1 MGMRR
6 PCRPLAVLTPRY
18 GCRGARPHIRMPTLI
33 LSTLALFGCAFMVY
47 VFFHWLRDEL
57 NTKRPLKRNRQSHIR
72 DQRRPNV
79 IRKA

>member
-1 MGMRR
+1 
-6 PCRPLAVLTPRY
+6 
-18 GCRGARPHIRMPTLI
+18 MPTLI

-57 NTKRPLKRNRQSHIR
+57 NTKRALKRNRQSHIR
-72 DQRRPNV
+72 DQRRPYV